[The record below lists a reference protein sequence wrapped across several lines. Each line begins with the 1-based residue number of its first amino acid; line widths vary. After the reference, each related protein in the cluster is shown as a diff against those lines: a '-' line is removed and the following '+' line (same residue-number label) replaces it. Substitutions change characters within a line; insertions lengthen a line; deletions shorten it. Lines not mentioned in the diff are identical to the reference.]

1 MGGYKTGRANDPEEE
16 EEEENSEGNHKQP
29 ATNPIGG
36 SRGWENGNEPMS
48 APRTLGIHGG
58 RAGRFTKQAT
68 TLLEEGNKQN
78 SGIKARALHR
88 VLMGE
93 NPILQNKIGGGN
105 ESRGGTGTMVS
116 LTAGQQQCAGG
127 R

>member
-1 MGGYKTGRANDPEEE
+1 MKIHQTGNYFD
-16 EEEENSEGNHKQP
+16 
-29 ATNPIGG
+29 
-36 SRGWENGNEPMS
+36 RGRKLKN
-48 APRTLGIHGG
+48 TI
-58 RAGRFTKQAT
+58 TK
-68 TLLEEGNKQN
+68 
-78 SGIKARALHR
+78 SRALHR
-88 VLMGE
+88 VIMGE